1 MIIGTRGSKLALAQA
16 TIVQEKLQASGI
28 KTTINVIKTSGDRI
42 TDRPL
47 HAVSGFGAFVR
58 EIDSAMLAGEIDL
71 AVHSMKDVP
80 TERPDGLVT
89 AAVLKRDSPFDALIT
104 RDGTLLDELPLGA
117 VIGTTSLRRRAQI
130 LRYRSDFV
138 VRDLRGNIDTRL
150 RKLRSGEYDAI
161 MLAEAGLERMNWDPG
176 HQRLSSEH
184 FIPSANQGTI
194 VIVTRKDTRAEKAA
208 GLLDHAPT
216 RLECDVERI
225 IISVLGGGC
234 SAPVAAFAEREG
246 NHLHVTAEVLSIDAT
261 RRVRIEEEIPVADYA
276 LHSRRLGEELK
287 VEGGGELVDEA
298 VQYFSDVRGDI

>member
-28 KTTINVIKTSGDRI
+28 KTTINIIKTSGDRI

-58 EIDSAMLAGEIDL
+58 EIDSAMLAGEIEL

-104 RDGTLLDELPLGA
+104 RDGTLLDELP
-117 VIGTTSLRRRAQI
+117 
-130 LRYRSDFV
+130 
-138 VRDLRGNIDTRL
+138 
-150 RKLRSGEYDAI
+150 
-161 MLAEAGLERMNWDPG
+161 
-176 HQRLSSEH
+176 
-184 FIPSANQGTI
+184 
-194 VIVTRKDTRAEKAA
+194 
-208 GLLDHAPT
+208 HAPT